1 MAKKIYRALIIS
13 LLVFILMSITAV
25 PAMAFET
32 RSGTSVTIGSGET
45 IDGDLYIVATICTI
59 DGTVNGDIFAIGQTI
74 NVNGNVNGG
83 VSLAAMNVDINGTVT
98 GGARV
103 AAQTLRVNGS
113 IGRDLIASAYNVNL
127 SQTSEIGGDVN
138 LFSGTGNLGGS
149 ISGTVTGSIENL
161 TISGTIQENV
171 NIRVDNLTLASS
183 AVIQGNLT
191 YTSRD
196 TANIE
201 SGATVAGT
209 TSQILPEEREGRG
222 LLPGIAG
229 LILGGIWGYLA
240 IFIIG
245 IVLIFTMMRRM
256 KKLALS
262 IRYHPGECLGWGAL
276 IFFAT
281 PIAAILVMVTVIGIP
296 LGIISLVIWGILLYF
311 AQIPVAITIG
321 WLILSRKRDIS
332 SHGLLIGALA
342 LGLFI
347 LYLIGSIPIIGWILM
362 LFVIFF
368 GLGSLVT
375 VFRAA
380 PNNYKIA
387 ATQ

>member
-1 MAKKIYRALIIS
+1 M
-13 LLVFILMSITAV
+13 
-25 PAMAFET
+25 
-32 RSGTSVTIGSGET
+32 G
-45 IDGDLYIVATICTI
+45 
-59 DGTVNGDIFAIGQTI
+59 
-74 NVNGNVNGG
+74 
-83 VSLAAMNVDINGTVT
+83 
-98 GGARV
+98 
-103 AAQTLRVNGS
+103 
-113 IGRDLIASAYNVNL
+113 
-127 SQTSEIGGDVN
+127 
-138 LFSGTGNLGGS
+138 
-149 ISGTVTGSIENL
+149 
-161 TISGTIQENV
+161 
-171 NIRVDNLTLASS
+171 
-183 AVIQGNLT
+183 
-191 YTSRD
+191 
-196 TANIE
+196 
-201 SGATVAGT
+201 
-209 TSQILPEEREGRG
+209 
-222 LLPGIAG
+222 LPGNIHNRDSIDIYDDAAYEETG
-229 LILGGIWGYLA
+229 ALNQIPSW
-240 IFIIG
+240 
-245 IVLIFTMMRRM
+245 RM
-256 KKLALS
+256 S
-262 IRYHPGECLGWGAL
+262 GMGAL